1 MKYQEIKRKHN
12 LTDTE
17 IAEMFGYKNASS
29 FTNSSAKQRIKA
41 GIENFYN
48 HVVSTTE

>member
-1 MKYQEIKRKHN
+1 MTYQEIKRKHN

-29 FTNSSAKQRIKA
+29 FTNSSAKQRIQQ
-41 GIENFYN
+41 GIEIFYN
-48 HVVSTTE
+48 SVFSRSE